1 MSTVLHVVVDDDV
14 ARRIDAVADAK
25 ATSRSAIVRTMIAGG
40 SGIAA
45 GLEEYE
51 RTPELAM
58 CAYLPE
64 GRFTVTFREYGAHNP
79 RPEEIPPNPDAQLD
93 VVITTVLMSMYLHYG
108 ARYRENATVKRIRD
122 KKRADDLAAGHDSP
136 VPLSA
141 TP

>member
-51 RTPELAM
+51 RTPELAL

-64 GRFTVTFREYGAHNP
+64 GRFTVKFREYGTHNP
-79 RPEEIPPNPDAQLD
+79 CPEEIPPNPDGQLD
-93 VVITTVLMSMYLHYG
+93 AVITTVLMSMYLHYG
-108 ARYRENATVKRIRD
+108 ARYRENPTVKRIRD
-122 KKRADDLAAGHDSP
+122 KKRQEDLEAGHDSP
-136 VPLSA
+136 VPLTA
-141 TP
+141 AP